1 MTREEADYFRGG
13 SDSCLVIML
22 PLKEFDVVLGVNDTA
37 KSSEDM
43 NFRCVLDA
51 VSFFLDV
58 DSHKAIDGDSVREYF
73 RNLIN
78 ALNARYSEKTL

>member
-1 MTREEADYFRGG
+1 
-13 SDSCLVIML
+13 
-22 PLKEFDVVLGVNDTA
+22 
-37 KSSEDM
+37 M

-58 DSHKAIDGDSVREYF
+58 DSHKTIDGNSVREYF

-78 ALNARYSEKTL
+78 ALNARYSEKAL